1 MGAIDEPPRKSWAE
15 EVEGTLPQGGGAERS
30 VRHEGATRR
39 TVDVRGDRLGAAGH
53 STLAT
58 PTASAIPFYSDIVN
72 EAKCDFNLRIS
83 FQLVLRKLFFFF
95 NIGIPNDK

>member
-1 MGAIDEPPRKSWAE
+1 MGAIDEPPRKSWAA

-39 TVDVRGDRLGAAGH
+39 TVDVRGDGLGAAGH

-58 PTASAIPFYSDIVN
+58 PIVYAIPFYSNVVDDEERESVIFIHI
-72 EAKCDFNLRIS
+72 KFS
-83 FQLVLRKLFFFF
+83 KL
-95 NIGIPNDK
+95 